1 MKFERNYLIGIE
13 DIGKNN
19 QITNLGFLKY
29 LEEIACSHSA
39 TCGYGANDI
48 ETKKRAWLLMDWKL
62 KVIDRPIYEKT
73 ITIKTWARKISQNS
87 FFSYRDFEVFCDN
100 KLVAIATSK
109 WVLFDFQVKRITKLT
124 EEIYGPYNPEDLY
137 TFESEEIEKSK
148 EPNEKELNM
157 LYDVKRFDIDI
168 NKHMHNLNYLKIAYE
183 CLPEN
188 IYFDEELKN
197 IKIMYKHQVLLGDK
211 IKCYYSKENEKN
223 IITIKSENDK
233 VLHSI
238 IELY

>member
-1 MKFERNYLIGIE
+1 MKFERDYLIGIE

-48 ETKKRAWLLMDWKL
+48 ETKKKAWLLMGWKL

-73 ITIKTWARKISQNS
+73 LTVKTWARNISQNS
-87 FFSYRDFEVFCDN
+87 FFSYRDFEVYCDN

-109 WVLFDFQVKRITKLT
+109 WVLFDFEIKRITKLT
-124 EEIYGPYNPEDLY
+124 EEIYRPYNPEKSHV
-137 TFESEEIEKSK
+137 FESEEIEKSK
-148 EPNEKELNM
+148 EPAEKELNM
-157 LYDVKRFDIDI
+157 LYEVKRFDIDI
-168 NKHMHNLNYLKIAYE
+168 NRHMHNLNYLKIAYE
-183 CLPEN
+183 SLPEN

-211 IKCYYSKENEKN
+211 IKCYYSKENKKN
-223 IITIKSENDK
+223 IITIKSEDDK

>member
-1 MKFERNYLIGIE
+1 MKFERDYLIGIE

-19 QITNLGFLKY
+19 KITNLGFLKY

-48 ETKKRAWLLMDWKL
+48 ETKKKAWLLMGWKL

-73 ITIKTWARKISQNS
+73 ITVKTWARNISQNS
-87 FFSYRDFEVFCDN
+87 FFSYRDFEVYCDN

-109 WVLFDFQVKRITKLT
+109 WVLFDFEIKRITKLT
-124 EEIYGPYNPEDLY
+124 EEIYEPYNPENLHV
-137 TFESEEIEKSK
+137 FESEEIEKSK
-148 EPNEKELNM
+148 EPAEKELNM
-157 LYDVKRFDIDI
+157 LYEVKRFDIDI
-168 NKHMHNLNYLKIAYE
+168 NRHMHNLNYLKIAYE
-183 CLPEN
+183 SLPEN
-188 IYFDEELKN
+188 IYFNEELKN
-197 IKIMYKHQVLLGDK
+197 IKIMYKHQILLGDK

-223 IITIKSENDK
+223 IIIIKSGDDK